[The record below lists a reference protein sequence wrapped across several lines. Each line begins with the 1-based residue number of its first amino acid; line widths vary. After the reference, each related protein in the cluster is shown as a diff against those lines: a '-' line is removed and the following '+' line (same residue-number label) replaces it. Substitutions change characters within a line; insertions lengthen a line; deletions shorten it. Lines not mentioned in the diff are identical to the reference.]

1 VKRAAGVIIAIV
13 GGIVGVVA
21 GFGAGV
27 LEGFLVPLRL
37 GGTRVP
43 VAVAVA
49 IVANIGI
56 ALWTRYVT
64 GNRLAPLAPA
74 VAWFAA
80 IALLGTKTAAGDLV
94 IVGDDWV
101 ALLTVFVGAIAFA
114 VALFLGARPAADPQ
128 GQRSANPTVKS
139 GGPANRR

>member
-1 VKRAAGVIIAIV
+1 VKRALPVAVAIV
-13 GGIVGVVA
+13 GGVVAVLA

-37 GGTRVP
+37 WGVRAP

-56 ALWTRYVT
+56 SLWTRYVT

-80 IALLGTKTAAGDLV
+80 IAVLGTRTAAGDLV
-94 IVGDDWV
+94 IVGNDWV
-101 ALLTVFVGAIAFA
+101 ALLTVFVGAVAFA
-114 VALFLGARPAADPQ
+114 VGLFIGARPD
-128 GQRSANPTVKS
+128 REKFEKVVVKS
-139 GGPANRR
+139 GGPADQG

>member
-1 VKRAAGVIIAIV
+1 VKRAAGLVIAIA
-13 GGIVGVVA
+13 GGLIAVVA

-27 LEGFLVPLRL
+27 LEGFLIPLRI
-37 GGTRVP
+37 GGVRVP
-43 VAVAVA
+43 IAVVVA

-64 GNRLAPLAPA
+64 GNKLAPLAPA

-80 IALLGTKTAAGDLV
+80 IALLGTKSAAGDLV
-94 IVGDDWV
+94 IIGDDWV

-114 VALFLGARPAADPQ
+114 VALFLGARPAPDPQ
-128 GQRSANPTVKS
+128 GQESTKPVVKS
-139 GGPANRR
+139 GSPADRR